1 MKTLFYIWLL
11 GVSYASNA
19 QSTWVPLTTG
29 LTSNIRDIDYF
40 DENNIYLI
48 DDNYKLTT
56 SVNAGLTYTTLPD
69 ALHKYPPIEVLN
81 EQSILLTTGSGDIY
95 ATSNGGVD
103 WDVQFTSCSCL
114 MTAIGFT
121 DANHGIA
128 SGLGGVYY
136 TENGGTNWDLKDD
149 LPIFGAAQIESFVGG
164 KIILIDDFSVYVSN
178 DHGQSFTT
186 TLFDTLTENYFTGL
200 SFYDIN
206 NGFIMTGDGIL
217 YSTNNGGATW
227 ELVSHNSFTSVSQM
241 VFVDKL
247 HGFLVQGNWK
257 NFIYSTN
264 DGGVSWSLNYTV
276 SEDINKLK
284 VTPNYIYAV
293 GNSGMLLRYQITTT
307 GIDSPATHTFNVYP
321 NPASQTVYLDV
332 PTPDFNYAITN
343 ILGEVI
349 ISGKLIANQQEI
361 DISQLAT
368 GMYVILNNDN
378 ILDNRLF
385 VVE

>member
-1 MKTLFYIWLL
+1 MKTLFYTWLL

-19 QSTWVPLTTG
+19 QTTWVSLNTG

-40 DENNIYLI
+40 GENNIYLI

-69 ALHKYPPIEVLN
+69 VLHKYPPIVVLD

-95 ATSNGGVD
+95 ATTNGGTD
-103 WDVQFTSCSCL
+103 WDVQSTSCTCL

-128 SGLGGVYY
+128 SGLGGLYY
-136 TENGGTNWDLKDD
+136 TENGGANWDVMDD

-164 KIILIDDFSVYVSN
+164 KIIMIDDFSVYVSN

-186 TLFDTLTENYFTGL
+186 TLFDTLTEFYFTGL

-227 ELVSHNSFTSVSQM
+227 DLVSHNSFTSVSQM

-257 NFIYSTN
+257 DWIYSTD
-264 DGGVSWSLNYTV
+264 DGGVSWSISYTAPE
-276 SEDINKLK
+276 SINKLK

-307 GIDSPATHTFNVYP
+307 DIESPVTNTFNAYP
-321 NPASQTVYLDV
+321 NPTSQMIYLDA
-332 PTPDFNYAITN
+332 PASGLNYSITN
-343 ILGEVI
+343 VLGEVVLT
-349 ISGKLIANQQEI
+349 GKTTSVLQQI
-361 DISQLAT
+361 DISQFAT
-368 GMYVILNNDN
+368 GMYVLINNDN
-378 ILDNRLF
+378 IRDNRVF
-385 VVE
+385 IVE